1 MEKEKINQYIIGY
14 STDIHI
20 KIMKVYIRGKITNTV
35 QKIFDMF
42 EFSSGP
48 LESIFDFV

>member
-1 MEKEKINQYIIGY
+1 MEIEKINQYIIGY
-14 STDIHI
+14 STDIYI
-20 KIMKVYIRGKITNTV
+20 KIMNLRGKITNTV

-48 LESIFDFV
+48 LESIFDFA